1 MLCLG
6 LCVLVDSL
14 LLTQSSL
21 ILNNDTAVYLQ
32 QLHAYNLNH
41 MLRMNEYPLQL
52 GLGAASLESK
62 LPKAIP
68 ALSPCRVVQVA
79 CGAQHSAAVT
89 SSGDLFTWGRG
100 TEGQLGHASPHLPP
114 ELNDAITGV
123 QLRPKPVPAF
133 LARKKRQR
141 PVAGVSCGANFTLV
155 VTRAG
160 EAWAFGGG
168 AAGQLGIGRLTSTGV
183 PKVVMPACPA
193 TGEPFVEVAAGWA
206 HALARTSGGRVYS
219 WGFNALGSLGLGDHR
234 TRFFPEA
241 VSLGGGQRDTQ
252 GDDGRSNGLAASDQ
266 VGSDA
271 TNVADSA
278 VVKVD
283 ACGNCSGAITAEG
296 ELFTWGCSNGGLGH
310 RDGGGRRGSWPE
322 RIGHVLRPRRVQ
334 RLVEAQVADFAL
346 SGKGGIALVP
356 LHVRSIEPASGPL
369 EAGCKVVIQGQGF
382 WDSPDIVIKFTPVS
396 KGHKPSAPR
405 SAVGTYVPRE
415 STEGGI
421 DLGDGT
427 EFVTCM
433 APCFASPG
441 ATFVEVRGTSNPT
454 GRIYRFSRTI
464 CGSTEMPTRVP

>member
-1 MLCLG
+1 MPP
-6 LCVLVDSL
+6 S
-14 LLTQSSL
+14 
-21 ILNNDTAVYLQ
+21 
-32 QLHAYNLNH
+32 
-41 MLRMNEYPLQL
+41 QL

-62 LPKAIP
+62 VPKAIP
-68 ALSPCRVVQVA
+68 ALSAYRVVQVA

-183 PKVVMPACPA
+183 PKVVMPSCPA

-219 WGFNALGSLGLGDHR
+219 WGFNALGSLGVGDHR

-241 VSLGGGQRDTQ
+241 VPLGGGQLEAKAAD
-252 GDDGRSNGLAASDQ
+252 GSDDLVGSDL

-271 TNVADSA
+271 TDAGDSTA
-278 VVKVD
+278 VKID
-283 ACGNCSGAITAEG
+283 ACGNCSGALTAEG
-296 ELFTWGCSNGGLGH
+296 ELFTWGCGNGGLGH
-310 RDGGGRRGSWPE
+310 RYGGERRGGRPE
-322 RIGHVLRPRRVQ
+322 RMLHVLQPRRVE
-334 RLVEAQVADFAL
+334 RLVGATVADFAL
-346 SGKGGIALVP
+346 SSRGGIALVP
-356 LHVRSIEPASGPL
+356 LHVKSIEPASGPL
-369 EAGCKVVIQGQGF
+369 EAGCKVVIQGHGF
-382 WDSPDIVIKFTPVS
+382 WDSPDIVVKFTPVS
-396 KGHKPSAPR
+396 KGHKPSASR
-405 SAVGTYVPRE
+405 SAVGTYIPRKPWPD
-415 STEGGI
+415 GI

-427 EFVTCM
+427 ESVTCM
-433 APCFASPG
+433 APCFASPE
-441 ATFVEVRGTSNPT
+441 ATFLEVRGRSKPAEPT
-454 GRIYRFSRTI
+454 AIKDCCGTREYPLPHFST
-464 CGSTEMPTRVP
+464 